1 MNFDWR
7 IIKVMKQQYTGLQF
21 TGTIAFISSI
31 GLYIYLG
38 LPILSFDFLVFLVVY
53 FLSSYILIML
63 LPTLIIVTILG
74 IYKAFN
80 KNVSS
85 LILENKIDRLNSN
98 RLYKSFIG
106 IYTIAVSILIVIV
119 YSNMRS

>member
-7 IIKVMKQQYTGLQF
+7 TIKVMKQQYTGLQF

-31 GLYIYLG
+31 GLYTYLG
-38 LPILSFDFLVFLVVY
+38 LPILSFDFLLFLVVY

-63 LPTLIIVTILG
+63 LPTVIIVTIFG

-80 KNVSS
+80 KNISS
-85 LILENKIDRLNSN
+85 LMLENKIDRLNSN
-98 RLYKSFIG
+98 RLYKSIIG

>member
-1 MNFDWR
+1 
-7 IIKVMKQQYTGLQF
+7 MKQQYTGLQF

-38 LPILSFDFLVFLVVY
+38 IPILSFDFLVFLVVY

>member
-38 LPILSFDFLVFLVVY
+38 IPILSFDFLVFLVVY